1 MSEVV
6 ACFETVRS
14 SAPGRTLLYMPATGA
29 EWSADALWEAHKR
42 YAERLTQMDVGYGDL
57 VVSAAG
63 NSAASVAFLL
73 ACRAVDA
80 AVLPV
85 DSGTTP
91 PELLSLAKRLGAR
104 ALLLPA
110 DAAHDPAPDGACL
123 RLLDEPMR
131 LSRGPE
137 TTRRRY
143 PGAAVL
149 KLTSG
154 STSVPKTAITS
165 EPQLIADSTR
175 IPAAM
180 QIRPSDVQL
189 GTIPVSHAYGLGNL
203 ILPLL
208 LQGTRLVLRDAFVP
222 QQLLSDAAQ
231 YRVRVFQGVPFM
243 FHYFLLMPSTVDW
256 PQSLTSLISAGA
268 PLQADIVRGFF
279 ERFGLKIHSFYG
291 SSESGGIAFDAG
303 DEIDDSGTVGAPLPG
318 VTVTLRDT
326 EDARGRIHVA
336 SDAVSSGY
344 ADGENDAFTD
354 GGFLTGDCGRW
365 DDKGRLSLAG
375 RVSSFVNVAG
385 HKVRPDEVEEVLRT
399 MPGVADVRVIGADD
413 SRRGEQIVACI
424 VAEHVGSIAALAVR
438 RFCAARLAPYKI
450 PRAVVFV
457 GTIPTTARGKVDRAA
472 IADLVRGQLS
482 V

>member
-1 MSEVV
+1 
-6 ACFETVRS
+6 
-14 SAPGRTLLYMPATGA
+14 
-29 EWSADALWEAHKR
+29 
-42 YAERLTQMDVGYGDL
+42 
-57 VVSAAG
+57 
-63 NSAASVAFLL
+63 
-73 ACRAVDA
+73 
-80 AVLPV
+80 VLPV

-110 DAAHDPAPDGACL
+110 DAAHDPARDGACI

-137 TTRRRY
+137 TNRRRY

-154 STSVPKTAITS
+154 STSVPKSAVTS
-165 EPQLIADSTR
+165 EAELIADSAR
-175 IPAAM
+175 IAAAM
-180 QIRPSDVQL
+180 HIGPADLQMA
-189 GTIPVSHAYGLGNL
+189 TIPVSHAYGLGNL
-203 ILPLL
+203 VLPLL
-208 LQGTRLVLRDAFVP
+208 LQGTQLVLRQSFVP
-222 QQLLSDAAQ
+222 QQLLSDAAH
-231 YRVRVFQGVPFM
+231 YRAQTFQGVPFM

-256 PQSLTSLISAGA
+256 PLSLTSLISAGA